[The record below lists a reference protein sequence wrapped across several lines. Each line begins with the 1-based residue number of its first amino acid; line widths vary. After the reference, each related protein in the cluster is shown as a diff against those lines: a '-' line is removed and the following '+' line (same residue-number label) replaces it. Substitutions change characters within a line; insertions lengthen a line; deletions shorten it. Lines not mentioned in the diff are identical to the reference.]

1 MDRPYTSLFRQHKR
15 HNTRVKSGRIRLAA
29 SQLPD
34 IATPGQ
40 ESCMS
45 HEIVES
51 FDSAEK
57 QLRPAIVAIPAR
69 DEAERIEACLTALS
83 DQQQCPDAV
92 VLLLNNCTDATETI
106 ARGLAPRLPYHL
118 DIVSRDLPPR
128 HANAGWA
135 RRLAMQVAAS
145 QAGPRGVLLATDADT
160 VVPPDWVL
168 RNLAALERGA
178 DVVCGRAV
186 VDPWEAAMIPAH
198 LHADDALECR
208 LIALLD
214 DIAWMLDPEPHDP
227 PPRHTE
233 ASGASLAVTVDAYH
247 RVGGIPA
254 IPCGED
260 RAFVASL
267 WRMDARVRHDPAI
280 QVVVSGRIEGRA
292 EGGMADAI
300 RRRMVQQDEYADE
313 QAEPAE
319 DAVRR
324 YSLRSRVRQAWV
336 NRRADSGLAA
346 EMGVPAGLVAG
357 AVSGPF
363 FGAAWAELER
373 LSPVLRRHRVRFR
386 DLSREIERAGNALR
400 LLAPADAMAA
410 D

>member
-1 MDRPYTSLFRQHKR
+1 
-15 HNTRVKSGRIRLAA
+15 
-29 SQLPD
+29 
-34 IATPGQ
+34 
-40 ESCMS
+40 MS
-45 HEIVES
+45 HKIAES
-51 FDSAEK
+51 LDSAEK
-57 QLRPAIVAIPAR
+57 RLRPAIVAIPAR

-83 DQQQCPDAV
+83 DQQHCPDAV
-92 VLLLNNCTDATETI
+92 VLLLNNCTDGTEHI
-106 ARGLAPRLPYHL
+106 ARALAPRLRYRL
-118 DIVSRDLPPR
+118 DIVSRELPPR
-128 HANAGWA
+128 QANAGWA
-135 RRLAMQVAAS
+135 RRLAMQLAAAR
-145 QAGPRGVLLATDADT
+145 AGAGGVLMATDADT
-160 VVPPDWVL
+160 VVPPDWVA
-168 RNLAALERGA
+168 RNLAALDRGA

-214 DIAWMLDPEPHDP
+214 DIAWMSDPEPHDP

-233 ASGASLAVTVDAYH
+233 ASGASLAVSAGAYL

-267 WRMDARVRHDPAI
+267 WRMDARVRHDPGI
-280 QVVVSGRIEGRA
+280 NVVVSGRIEGRA

-313 QAEPAE
+313 QAEPAR
-319 DAVRR
+319 DAARR
-324 YSLRSRVRQAWV
+324 YSLRSRVRQAWLS
-336 NRRADSGLAA
+336 RRADSGLAA
-346 EMGVPAGLVAG
+346 ALEIPFGQVFG

-373 LSPVLRRHRVRFR
+373 LSPVLRRRRVRFAE
-386 DLSREIERAGNALR
+386 LSREIERAEDLLR
-400 LLAPADAMAA
+400 RLTPADAMAA

>member
-1 MDRPYTSLFRQHKR
+1 MERPYTSLFRQHKR
-15 HNTRVKSGRIRLAA
+15 HNTRVKSGRIRPRA

-40 ESCMS
+40 ETCMS
-45 HEIVES
+45 HEIAES
-51 FDSAEK
+51 LDSAEK
-57 QLRPAIVAIPAR
+57 QLRPAVVAIPAK
-69 DEAERIEACLTALS
+69 DEAERIAACLTALS
-83 DQQQCPDAV
+83 DQQECPDAV
-92 VLLLNNCTDATETI
+92 VLLLNNCTDATEDI
-106 ARGLAPRLPYHL
+106 ARELAPRLRFRL
-118 DIVSRDLPPR
+118 DIVSRALPRPL
-128 HANAGWA
+128 ANAGCA
-135 RRLAMQVAAS
+135 RRLAMQLAAAR
-145 QAGPRGVLLATDADT
+145 AGRSGVLLATDADT
-160 VVPPDWVL
+160 VVPRDWIA
-168 RNLAALERGA
+168 RNLAALGRGA
-178 DVVCGRAV
+178 EVVCGRVA
-186 VDPWEAAMIPAH
+186 VDPREAAMIPAH

-233 ASGASLAVTVDAYH
+233 ASGASLGVTVRAYH

-267 WRMDARVRHDPAI
+267 WRMDARVRHDPGI
-280 QVVVSGRIEGRA
+280 EVVVSGRIEGRA

-300 RRRMVQQDEYADE
+300 RRRMVQQDEYADD
-313 QAEPAE
+313 QAEPAA

-324 YSLRSRVRQAWV
+324 YSLRSRVRQAWLS
-336 NRRADSGLAA
+336 RRADIGLAA
-346 EMGVPAGLVAG
+346 ALEVASGLVAG

-373 LSPVLRRHRVRFR
+373 LSPVLRRRRVRFR
-386 DLSREIERAGNALR
+386 ELSREIARAEDALR
-400 LLAPADAMAA
+400 QLAPSDAMAA

>member
-1 MDRPYTSLFRQHKR
+1 
-15 HNTRVKSGRIRLAA
+15 
-29 SQLPD
+29 
-34 IATPGQ
+34 
-40 ESCMS
+40 MS
-45 HEIVES
+45 HKIAES

-57 QLRPAIVAIPAR
+57 PLRPAIVAIPAR
-69 DEAERIEACLTALS
+69 DEAERIAACLTALS

-92 VLLLNNCTDATETI
+92 VLLLNNCADATEAI
-106 ARGLAPRLPYHL
+106 ARAVAPRLRYRL
-118 DIVSRDLPPR
+118 SIVSRDLPR
-128 HANAGWA
+128 QHANAGCA
-135 RRLAMQVAAS
+135 RRLAMQLAAAK
-145 QAGPRGVLLATDADT
+145 AGRTGVLLATDADT
-160 VVPPDWVL
+160 VVPPDWVG

-214 DIAWMLDPEPHDP
+214 DIAWMLDPEAHDP

-233 ASGASLAVTVDAYH
+233 ASGASLAVSVDAYH

-254 IPCGED
+254 IACGED

-267 WRMDARVRHDPAI
+267 WRMDARVRHDPGI
-280 QVVVSGRIEGRA
+280 KVVVSGRIEGRA

-319 DAVRR
+319 DAARR
-324 YSLRSRVRQAWV
+324 YSLRSRVRQAWSA
-336 NRRADSGLAA
+336 RRTDGGLAA
-346 EMGVPAGLVAG
+346 DLDVAAELVAG

-363 FGAAWAELER
+363 FGSAWAELER
-373 LSPVLRRHRVRFR
+373 LSPVLRRRRVRFAE
-386 DLSREIERAGNALR
+386 LSREIERAEDVLR
-400 LLAPADAMAA
+400 QLAPADAMAA

>member
-1 MDRPYTSLFRQHKR
+1 
-15 HNTRVKSGRIRLAA
+15 
-29 SQLPD
+29 
-34 IATPGQ
+34 
-40 ESCMS
+40 MS
-45 HEIVES
+45 HEIAES
-51 FDSAEK
+51 LDSAEK
-57 QLRPAIVAIPAR
+57 QLRPAVVAIPAR

-92 VLLLNNCTDATETI
+92 VLLLNNCTDATGDI
-106 ARGLAPRLPYHL
+106 ARALAPRLNYRL
-118 DIVSRDLPPR
+118 EITSLALPPAQ
-128 HANAGWA
+128 ANAGSA
-135 RRLAMQVAAS
+135 RRLAMQLAAA
-145 QAGPRGVLLATDADT
+145 QAGRNGVLLATDADT
-160 VVPPDWVL
+160 VVPPNWIV
-168 RNLAALERGA
+168 RNLAGIGRGA

-186 VDPWEAAMIPAH
+186 VDPREAAMIPAH

-214 DIAWMLDPEPHDP
+214 EIAWLLDPEPHDP

-233 ASGASLAVTVDAYH
+233 ASGASLAVSVAAYH

-280 QVVVSGRIEGRA
+280 EVVVSGRIEGRA

-300 RRRMVQQDEYADE
+300 RRRMVQQDEFADE
-313 QAEPAE
+313 QAEPAA

-324 YSLRSRVRQAWV
+324 YSLRSRVRQAWLS
-336 NRRADSGLAA
+336 RQDDRGLAA
-346 EMGVPAGLVAG
+346 ELGVPAALVTG
-357 AVSGPF
+357 AVPGPF

-373 LSPVLRRHRVRFR
+373 LSPVMRRRRVRFTE
-386 DLSREIERAGNALR
+386 LSREIARAEDMLR
-400 LLAPADAMAA
+400 QLAPADAMAA

>member
-1 MDRPYTSLFRQHKR
+1 M
-15 HNTRVKSGRIRLAA
+15 
-29 SQLPD
+29 SQD
-34 IATPGQ
+34 
-40 ESCMS
+40 
-45 HEIVES
+45 IVES
-51 FDSAEK
+51 LDSAEK
-57 QLRPAIVAIPAR
+57 QLRPAVVAIPAR

-92 VLLLNNCTDATETI
+92 VLLLNNCTDATEAI
-106 ARGLAPRLPYHL
+106 ATRLAPRLRYRL

-128 HANAGWA
+128 QANAGWA
-135 RRLAMQVAAS
+135 RRLAMQVAAR

-160 VVPPDWVL
+160 VVPSDWVA
-168 RNLAALERGA
+168 RNLAALDRGA
-178 DVVCGRAV
+178 DVVCGRVA

-208 LIALLD
+208 LIALQD

-233 ASGASLAVTVDAYH
+233 ASGASLAVTVEAYH

-260 RAFVASL
+260 RAFVAAL
-267 WRMDARVRHDPAI
+267 WRMDARVRHDSGVK
-280 QVVVSGRIEGRA
+280 VVVSGRIEGRA

-313 QAEPAE
+313 QAETTE

-324 YSLRSRVRQAWV
+324 YSLRGRVRQAWAA
-336 NRRADSGLAA
+336 RRTDSGLAA
-346 EMGVPAGLVAG
+346 ALEIPFGLVAG

-373 LSPVLRRHRVRFR
+373 LSPVLQRRRVRFTE
-386 DLSREIERAGNALR
+386 LSREIGVAEGVLR
-400 LLAPADAMAA
+400 QLAPREAMAA

>member
-1 MDRPYTSLFRQHKR
+1 
-15 HNTRVKSGRIRLAA
+15 
-29 SQLPD
+29 
-34 IATPGQ
+34 
-40 ESCMS
+40 MS
-45 HEIVES
+45 HEIAES
-51 FDSAEK
+51 LDSAQK

-92 VLLLNNCTDATETI
+92 VLLLNNCTDATEAI
-106 ARGLAPRLPYHL
+106 ARGLAPRLRYRL

-128 HANAGWA
+128 QANAGWA
-135 RRLAMQVAAS
+135 RRLAMQLAAA
-145 QAGPRGVLLATDADT
+145 QAGPGGVLMATDADT
-160 VVPPDWVL
+160 VVPPGWVA
-168 RNLAALERGA
+168 RNLAALGNGA

-186 VDPWEAAMIPAH
+186 VDPWEAASIPAH

-208 LIALLD
+208 LIGLLD
-214 DIAWMLDPEPHDP
+214 DIAWMLDPDPHDP

-233 ASGASLAVTVDAYH
+233 ASGASLAVTVAAYH

-267 WRMDARVRHDPAI
+267 GRMDARVRHDPGI
-280 QVVVSGRIEGRA
+280 EVVVSGRIEGRA

-313 QAEPAE
+313 QAEPVE

-324 YSLRSRVRQAWV
+324 YGLRSRVRRA
-336 NRRADSGLAA
+336 RADRRPDGSLAA
-346 EMGVPAGLVAG
+346 ELGVPAELVAG

-373 LSPVLRRHRVRFR
+373 ASPVLRRRRVRFAALR
-386 DLSREIERAGNALR
+386 REIDRAEDVLQQ
-400 LLAPADAMAA
+400 LAPPEAMAA

>member
-1 MDRPYTSLFRQHKR
+1 
-15 HNTRVKSGRIRLAA
+15 
-29 SQLPD
+29 
-34 IATPGQ
+34 
-40 ESCMS
+40 MS
-45 HEIVES
+45 HEIAES
-51 FDSAEK
+51 LDSAEK

-69 DEAERIEACLTALS
+69 DEAERIGACLTALS
-83 DQQQCPDAV
+83 EQQQCPDAV
-92 VLLLNNCTDATETI
+92 VLLLNNCSDGTEDV
-106 ARGLAPRLPYHL
+106 ARGLLPRLNYRL
-118 DIVSRDLPPR
+118 DVASRALPRPL
-128 HANAGWA
+128 ANAGCA
-135 RRLAMQVAAS
+135 RRLAMQLAAE
-145 QAGPRGVLLATDADT
+145 QAGSSGVLLATDADT
-160 VVPPDWVL
+160 VVPPDWIG
-168 RNLAALERGA
+168 RNLAALGRGA
-178 DVVCGRAV
+178 DVVCGRV
-186 VDPWEAAMIPAH
+186 TVDPWEAAMIPAH

-214 DIAWMLDPEPHDP
+214 EIAWMLDPEPHDP

-233 ASGASLAVTVDAYH
+233 ASGASLGVRVEAYH

-267 WRMDARVRHDPAI
+267 WRMDARVRHDPGI
-280 QVVVSGRIEGRA
+280 EVVVSGRIEGRA

-300 RRRMVQQDEYADE
+300 RRRMMQQDEFADE

-324 YSLRSRVRQAWV
+324 YSLRSRVRQAWLS
-336 NRRADSGLAA
+336 RRADSGLAA
-346 EMGVPAGLVAG
+346 ALAVPAGLVAG

-373 LSPVLRRHRVRFR
+373 LSPVLRRRRVRFR
-386 DLSREIERAGNALR
+386 ELSREIERAEDLLR
-400 LLAPADAMAA
+400 QLAPADAMAA

>member
-1 MDRPYTSLFRQHKR
+1 MGPS
-15 HNTRVKSGRIRLAA
+15 
-29 SQLPD
+29 
-34 IATPGQ
+34 
-40 ESCMS
+40 
-45 HEIVES
+45 
-51 FDSAEK
+51 
-57 QLRPAIVAIPAR
+57 
-69 DEAERIEACLTALS
+69 
-83 DQQQCPDAV
+83 
-92 VLLLNNCTDATETI
+92 TI
-106 ARGLAPRLPYHL
+106 ARALAPRLRYRL
-118 DIVSRDLPPR
+118 DIVSRELPPR
-128 HANAGWA
+128 QANAGWA
-135 RRLAMQVAAS
+135 RRLAMQLAAAR
-145 QAGPRGVLLATDADT
+145 AGAGGVLMATDADT
-160 VVPPDWVL
+160 VVPPDWVA
-168 RNLAALERGA
+168 RNLAALDRGA

-214 DIAWMLDPEPHDP
+214 DIAWMSDPEPHDP

-233 ASGASLAVTVDAYH
+233 ASGASLAVSAGAYH

-267 WRMDARVRHDPAI
+267 WRMDARVRHDPGI
-280 QVVVSGRIEGRA
+280 NVVVSGRIEGRA

-319 DAVRR
+319 DAARR
-324 YSLRSRVRQAWV
+324 YSLRSRVRQAWLS
-336 NRRADSGLAA
+336 RRADSGLAA
-346 EMGVPAGLVAG
+346 ALETPFGQVFG

-373 LSPVLRRHRVRFR
+373 LSPVLRRRRVRFAE
-386 DLSREIERAGNALR
+386 LSREIERAE
-400 LLAPADAMAA
+400 DAAAA
-410 D
+410 DDARRRHGGGLAMRCSMPPSGAVIAAKGTGRRCTLGHGTACPGHLSRRVPRQVACTSRGLSVGRKSLLSDRTPPGAC